1 MNLKFG
7 TDGIRG
13 PVETHITPE
22 ACLKIG
28 HATGLVMK
36 EQGWDTVMIGK
47 DTRVSGY
54 MLESALQAGFIA
66 AGVNV
71 SLCGP
76 LPTPGVA
83 YLTKSLR
90 RKFGVVISASH
101 NDFLD
106 NGIKIF
112 NADGEK
118 LSRDLEKKI
127 EKLLESDL
135 SPVKTEELGKARRFD
150 ESGARYIE
158 FCKSTVPQDISF
170 SSLRIVL
177 DCANGACYKTSP
189 DVFKELGAEVISV
202 GVDPDGYNINADCGS
217 THPEL
222 VQNEV
227 IKHRADFGIS
237 LDGDGDRVI
246 IIDRNGN
253 ILDGD
258 DLLYILAF
266 ANPNRIGPWSGV
278 VGTHMSNLGFEDGI
292 TKLGYKFIR
301 ADVGD
306 KYVSNMLTKKG
317 WMLGGETSGHII
329 CKDLVS
335 TGDGTIAALK
345 VISSLLLLEKDPS
358 EVLSNYTKM
367 PQVNNAVKVSNKDI
381 VNDKDLLSLIK
392 EIESDITVG
401 RVLVRASGT
410 ESKIRVMIEAPE
422 EKVAKKY
429 VKDISDLIKSKS

>member
-90 RKFGVVISASH
+90 QKFGVVISASH

-106 NGIKIF
+106 NGIK
-112 NADGEK
+112 
-118 LSRDLEKKI
+118 
-127 EKLLESDL
+127 
-135 SPVKTEELGKARRFD
+135 RFD

-158 FCKSTVPQDISF
+158 FCKSTVPTNISF

-177 DCANGACYKTSP
+177 DCANGACYKVSP
-189 DVFKELGAEVISV
+189 DVFRELGAEVISI
-202 GVDPDGYNINADCGS
+202 GVDPDGYNINAECGS
-217 THPEL
+217 TYPDL
-222 VQNEV
+222 VKEEV

-246 IIDRNGN
+246 LIDRDGN

-266 ANPNRIGPWSGV
+266 ANPNRIGQWSGV
-278 VGTHMSNLGFEDGI
+278 VGTLMSNLGLEDGI
-292 TKLGYKFIR
+292 KKLGYKFLR

-306 KYVSNMLTKKG
+306 KYVSSMLTKNG
-317 WMLGGETSGHII
+317 WLLGGETSGHII

-345 VISSLLLLEKDPS
+345 VISSLLILEKDPS
-358 EVLSNYTKM
+358 DVLSNYTKM
-367 PQVNNAVKVSNKDI
+367 PQINNAIKVNNKDI
-381 VNDKDLLSLIK
+381 VNDKDLLNLMK

-401 RVLVRASGT
+401 RVLVRPSGT
-410 ESKIRVMIEAPE
+410 ESKIRVMVEAPE
-422 EKVAKKY
+422 EKVAEKFA
-429 VKDISDLIKSKS
+429 KDICDLIKLKS

>member
-22 ACLKIG
+22 ACLRIG
-28 HATGLVMK
+28 HATGIVMK
-36 EQGWDTVMIGK
+36 EQGWSTVMIGK

-90 RKFGVVISASH
+90 QKFGVVISASH
-101 NDFLD
+101 NAFLD

-135 SPVKTEELGKARRFD
+135 KSVKTEDLGKAKRFD

-158 FCKSTVPQDISF
+158 FCKSTVPSNISF
-170 SSLRIVL
+170 SNLRIVL
-177 DCANGACYKTSP
+177 DCANGACYKVSP
-189 DVFKELGAEVISV
+189 DVFKELGAEVIPI
-202 GVDPDGYNINADCGS
+202 GVNPDGYNINAKCGS
-217 THPEL
+217 TYPEL
-222 VQNEV
+222 VKEEV
-227 IKHRADFGIS
+227 LNKRADFGIS

-246 IIDRNGN
+246 LIDRDGN

-266 ANPNRIGPWSGV
+266 ANPNRTGPWSGV
-278 VGTHMSNLGFEDGI
+278 VGTLMSNLGFEDGI
-292 TKLGYKFIR
+292 KKLGYDFVR

-306 KYVSNMLTKKG
+306 KYVSNMLIKKG
-317 WMLGGETSGHII
+317 WLLGGETSGHII

-345 VISSLLLLEKDPS
+345 VISSLLILEKNPS
-358 EVLSNYTKM
+358 EVLSNYAKM
-367 PQVNNAVKVSNKDI
+367 PQINEALKVKNKDI
-381 VNDKDLLSLIK
+381 VNDKDLSNLIK

-401 RVLVRASGT
+401 RVLVRPSGT
-410 ESKIRVMIEAPE
+410 ESKIRVMVEAPE

-429 VKDISDLIKSKS
+429 TKDICELIKSKA